1 MELIV
6 NLKQKKEMKII
17 AVGKNYAEHAMEFD
31 GTVDKPQVP
40 MIFMKPDSAIIKN
53 GKHFYVPDFLG
64 RVEYE
69 AEIVVRINKLGKS
82 IPARFAHRY
91 YDAITVGID
100 FTARDM
106 QKKAIERGEP
116 WDLSKG
122 FDGSAVLGE
131 FCPVERYDIDNVAF
145 SLTVNDN
152 VVQSGNTSQMHFSV
166 DEIIAYVSRFCT
178 LKTGDLIFT
187 GTPAGV
193 GEAMIGSHLKGYIGD
208 EKVLDFHVR

>member
-1 MELIV
+1 
-6 NLKQKKEMKII
+6 MKII
-17 AVGKNYAEHAMEFD
+17 AVGKNYAEHALEFD
-31 GTVDKPQVP
+31 GTVEKPAVP

-64 RVEYE
+64 RVDYE

-106 QKKAIERGEP
+106 QRAFIEAGAP
-116 WDLSKG
+116 WELSKG

-131 FCPVERYDIDNVAF
+131 FVPVEGYNINDLQF
-145 SLTVNDN
+145 SLTIDDS
-152 VVQSGNTSQMHFSV
+152 VVQSASTSQMLFNV

-178 LKTGDLIFT
+178 LKHGDLIFT
-187 GTPAGV
+187 GTPAGSGPV
-193 GEAMIGSHLKGYIGD
+193 SIGTHLKGFIG
-208 EKVLDFHVR
+208 EQKVLDFHVR

>member
-1 MELIV
+1 
-6 NLKQKKEMKII
+6 MKII
-17 AVGKNYAEHAMEFD
+17 AVGKNYRDHAIEFD
-31 GTVDKPQVP
+31 GSNEKPAVP

-64 RVEYE
+64 RVDYE

-100 FTARDM
+100 FTARDW
-106 QKKAIERGEP
+106 QRRLIAAGEP
-116 WDLSKG
+116 WDMSKG

-131 FCPVERYDIDNVAF
+131 FRPVERYNIGNIDF
-145 SLTVNDN
+145 SLTVNDK
-152 VVQSGNTSQMHFSV
+152 VVQSANSSQMLFPV

-187 GTPAGV
+187 GTPAGS
-193 GEAMIGSHLKGYIGD
+193 GPAEIGTHLKGYIGD
-208 EKVLDFHVR
+208 DKVLDFHVR

>member
-1 MELIV
+1 
-6 NLKQKKEMKII
+6 MKII
-17 AVGKNYAEHAMEFD
+17 AVGKNYREHALEFD
-31 GTVDKPQVP
+31 GTGEKPAVP
-40 MIFMKPDSAIIKN
+40 IIFMKPDSAIIKN

-64 RVEYE
+64 QIDYE

-106 QKKAIERGEP
+106 QRRLIAAGEP
-116 WDLSKG
+116 WDMSKG

-131 FCPVERYDIDNVAF
+131 FRPVEQYDINNVDF
-145 SLTVNDN
+145 SLTINDEI
-152 VVQSGNTSQMHFSV
+152 VQSANSSQMLFPV

-187 GTPAGV
+187 GTPAGTGPV
-193 GEAMIGSHLKGYIGD
+193 QIGTHLKGYIGED
-208 EKVLDFHVR
+208 KVLDFHVR

>member
-1 MELIV
+1 
-6 NLKQKKEMKII
+6 MKII
-17 AVGKNYAEHAMEFD
+17 AVGKNYAEHALEFD
-31 GTVDKPQVP
+31 GTVDAPKVP
-40 MIFMKPDSAIIKN
+40 LIFMKPDSAIIKN

-64 RVEYE
+64 RVDYE

-106 QKKAIERGEP
+106 QRGLIERGEP

-131 FCPVERYDIDNVAF
+131 FLPVERYDINDIDF
-145 SLTVNDN
+145 SLTIDDN
-152 VVQSGNTSQMHFSV
+152 VVQKANTSQMYFSV

-187 GTPAGV
+187 GTPAGA
-193 GEAMIGSHLKGYIGD
+193 GEARIGTHLKGYIGE

>member
-1 MELIV
+1 
-6 NLKQKKEMKII
+6 MKII
-17 AVGKNYAEHAMEFD
+17 AVGKNYAEHALEFD
-31 GTVDKPQVP
+31 GTVDAPKVP
-40 MIFMKPDSAIIKN
+40 LIFMKPDSAIIKN

-64 RVEYE
+64 RVDYE

-106 QKKAIERGEP
+106 QRALIERGEP

-131 FCPVERYDIDNVAF
+131 FLPVERYNINDIDF
-145 SLTVNDN
+145 SLTIDEN
-152 VVQSGNTSQMHFSV
+152 VVQKANTSLMYFSV

-187 GTPAGV
+187 GTPAGA
-193 GEAMIGSHLKGYIGD
+193 GEAKIGTHLKGYIGE

>member
-1 MELIV
+1 
-6 NLKQKKEMKII
+6 MKII
-17 AVGKNYAEHAMEFD
+17 AVGKNYSEHALEFD
-31 GTVDKPQVP
+31 GSSEKPAVP
-40 MIFMKPDSAIIKN
+40 LIFMKPDSAIIKN

-64 RVEYE
+64 RVDYE

-100 FTARDM
+100 FTARDW
-106 QKKAIERGEP
+106 QRRLIEAGEP
-116 WDLSKG
+116 WDMSKG

-131 FCPVERYDIDNVAF
+131 FRPVEQYNINNIDF
-145 SLTVNDN
+145 SLTINDE
-152 VVQSGNTSQMHFSV
+152 VVQRGNSSQMYFSV

-187 GTPAGV
+187 GTPAGAGPV
-193 GEAMIGSHLKGYIGD
+193 QIGTHLKGYIGED
-208 EKVLDFHVR
+208 KVLDFHVR

>member
-1 MELIV
+1 
-6 NLKQKKEMKII
+6 MKII
-17 AVGKNYAEHAMEFD
+17 AVGKNYSEHALEFD
-31 GTVDKPQVP
+31 GTVERPQVP
-40 MIFMKPDSAIIKN
+40 LIFMKPDSAIIKN

-64 RVEYE
+64 RVDYE

-106 QKKAIERGEP
+106 QRRLIENGEP

-131 FCPVERYDIDNVAF
+131 FRSVEKYNINDVDF
-145 SLTVNDN
+145 SLTIDN
-152 VVQSGNTSQMHFSV
+152 EVVQKANTSQMYFPV

-193 GEAMIGSHLKGYIGD
+193 GEAKIGTHLRGYIGE
-208 EKVLDFHVR
+208 EKVLDFHVK

>member
-1 MELIV
+1 
-6 NLKQKKEMKII
+6 
-17 AVGKNYAEHAMEFD
+17 
-31 GTVDKPQVP
+31 

-64 RVEYE
+64 RVDYE
-69 AEIVVRINKLGKS
+69 AEVVVRINRLGKS

-106 QKKAIERGEP
+106 QRNFIAAGAP
-116 WDLSKG
+116 WELSKG

-131 FCPVERYDIDNVAF
+131 FRPVEKYDIDNVQF
-145 SLTVNDN
+145 SLSIDDN
-152 VVQSGNTSQMHFSV
+152 VVQSATTAQMLFKV
-166 DEIIAYVSRFCT
+166 DEIIAYISRFCT
-178 LKTGDLIFT
+178 LKTGDLVFT
-187 GTPAGV
+187 GTPAGSGPV
-193 GEAMIGSHLKGYIGD
+193 SIGTHLKGFLEG

>member
-1 MELIV
+1 
-6 NLKQKKEMKII
+6 MKII
-17 AVGKNYAEHAMEFD
+17 AVGKNYAEHALEFD
-31 GTVDKPQVP
+31 GTVEKPSVP

-64 RVEYE
+64 RVDFE

-106 QKKAIERGEP
+106 QRAFIEAGAP
-116 WDLSKG
+116 WELSKG

-131 FCPVERYDIDNVAF
+131 FRPVEQYNMNDVPF
-145 SLTVNDN
+145 SLTIDDK
-152 VVQSGNTSQMHFSV
+152 VVQSASTAQRLFKV
-166 DEIIAYVSRFCT
+166 DEIIAYISRFCT

-187 GTPAGV
+187 GTPAGSGPV
-193 GEAMIGSHLKGYIGD
+193 SIGTHLRGYIGED
-208 EKVLDFHVR
+208 KVLDFQVR

>member
-1 MELIV
+1 
-6 NLKQKKEMKII
+6 MKII
-17 AVGKNYAEHAMEFD
+17 AVGKNYAEHALEFD
-31 GTVDKPQVP
+31 GTVEKPAVP

-64 RVEYE
+64 RVDYE

-82 IPARFAHRY
+82 IPARFAYRY

-106 QKKAIERGEP
+106 QRAFIEAGAP
-116 WDLSKG
+116 WELSKG

-131 FCPVERYDIDNVAF
+131 FRPVEQYDINDVPF
-145 SLTVNDN
+145 SLTVDDK
-152 VVQSGNTSQMHFSV
+152 VVQSASTAQMLFKV
-166 DEIIAYVSRFCT
+166 DEIIAYISRFCT

-187 GTPAGV
+187 GTPAGSAPV
-193 GEAMIGSHLKGYIGD
+193 EIGTHLKGFIGED
-208 EKVLDFHVR
+208 KVLDFHVR

>member
-1 MELIV
+1 
-6 NLKQKKEMKII
+6 MKII
-17 AVGKNYAEHAMEFD
+17 AVGKNYREHALEFD
-31 GTVDKPQVP
+31 GTGEKPAVP
-40 MIFMKPDSAIIKN
+40 IIFMKPDSAIIKN

-64 RVEYE
+64 QIDYE

-106 QKKAIERGEP
+106 QRRLIAAGEP
-116 WDLSKG
+116 WDMSKG

-131 FCPVERYDIDNVAF
+131 FRPVERYDINDIDF
-145 SLTVNDN
+145 SLTINDE
-152 VVQSGNTSQMHFSV
+152 VVQSASSSQMLFPV
-166 DEIIAYVSRFCT
+166 DEVIAYVSRFCT

-187 GTPAGV
+187 GTPAGAGPV
-193 GEAMIGSHLKGYIGD
+193 QIGTHLKGYIGD
-208 EKVLDFHVR
+208 DKVLDFHVR

>member
-1 MELIV
+1 
-6 NLKQKKEMKII
+6 MKLI
-17 AVGKNYAEHAMEFD
+17 AVGKNYAEHAYEFD
-31 GTVDKPQVP
+31 GTVERPQVP
-40 MIFMKPDSAIIKN
+40 LIFMKPDSAIIKN

-64 RVEYE
+64 RVDYE

-106 QKKAIERGEP
+106 QRGLIERGEP

-131 FCPVERYDIDNVAF
+131 FRAVENFDINNVDF
-145 SLTVNDN
+145 SLTIDDN
-152 VVQSGNTSQMHFSV
+152 VVQKANTSQMYFSV

-187 GTPAGV
+187 GTPAGA
-193 GEAMIGSHLKGYIGD
+193 GEAKIGTHLKGYIGED
-208 EKVLDFHVR
+208 KVLDFHVR

>member
-1 MELIV
+1 
-6 NLKQKKEMKII
+6 MKII
-17 AVGKNYAEHAMEFD
+17 AVGKNYAEHALEFD
-31 GTVDKPQVP
+31 GTTDKPQVP

-64 RVEYE
+64 RVDYE

-106 QKKAIERGEP
+106 QRELIERGEP

-131 FCPVERYDIDNVAF
+131 FRSVDGLDIGNVDF
-145 SLTVNDN
+145 SLTIDDN
-152 VVQSGNTSQMHFSV
+152 VVQQANTSQMYFSV

-187 GTPAGV
+187 GTPAGA
-193 GEAMIGSHLKGYIGD
+193 GEAKIGTHLKGYIGED
-208 EKVLDFHVR
+208 KVLDFHVR

>member
-1 MELIV
+1 
-6 NLKQKKEMKII
+6 MKII
-17 AVGKNYAEHAMEFD
+17 AVGKNYAEHALEFD
-31 GTVDKPQVP
+31 GTVEKPAVP

-64 RVEYE
+64 RVDYE

-82 IPARFAHRY
+82 IPARFAYRY

-106 QKKAIERGEP
+106 QRAFIEAGAP
-116 WDLSKG
+116 WELSKG

-131 FCPVERYDIDNVAF
+131 FRPVEQYNINDVPF
-145 SLTVNDN
+145 SLTIDDKT
-152 VVQSGNTSQMHFSV
+152 VQSASTAQMLFKV
-166 DEIIAYVSRFCT
+166 DEIIAYISRFCT

-187 GTPAGV
+187 GTPAGCGPV
-193 GEAMIGSHLKGYIGD
+193 QIGTHLKGYIGED
-208 EKVLDFHVR
+208 KVLDFHVR

>member
-1 MELIV
+1 
-6 NLKQKKEMKII
+6 MKII
-17 AVGKNYAEHAMEFD
+17 AVGKNYAEHALEFD
-31 GTVDKPQVP
+31 GTVEKPAVP

-64 RVEYE
+64 RVDYE

-82 IPARFAHRY
+82 IPARFAYRY

-106 QKKAIERGEP
+106 QRAFIEAGAP
-116 WDLSKG
+116 WELSKG

-131 FCPVERYDIDNVAF
+131 FRPVEQYDINNVSF
-145 SLTVNDN
+145 SLTIDDK
-152 VVQSGNTSQMHFSV
+152 VVQSASTAQMLFKV
-166 DEIIAYVSRFCT
+166 DEIIAYISRFCT

-187 GTPAGV
+187 GTPAGSAPV
-193 GEAMIGSHLKGYIGD
+193 EIGTHLKGFIGED
-208 EKVLDFHVR
+208 KVLDFHVR

>member
-1 MELIV
+1 
-6 NLKQKKEMKII
+6 MKII
-17 AVGKNYAEHAMEFD
+17 AVGKNYAEHAFEFD
-31 GTVDKPQVP
+31 GTVDRPQVP
-40 MIFMKPDSAIIKN
+40 LIFMKPDSAIIKN

-64 RVEYE
+64 RVDYE

-106 QKKAIERGEP
+106 QRGLIERGEP

-131 FCPVERYDIDNVAF
+131 FYPVDNIDINNIDF
-145 SLTVNDN
+145 SLTIDDN
-152 VVQSGNTSQMHFSV
+152 VVQKANTSQMYFPV

-187 GTPAGV
+187 GTPAGA
-193 GEAMIGSHLKGYIGD
+193 GEAKIGTHLKGYIG
-208 EKVLDFHVR
+208 ENKVLDFHVR

>member
-1 MELIV
+1 
-6 NLKQKKEMKII
+6 MKII
-17 AVGKNYAEHAMEFD
+17 AVGKNYAEHALEFD
-31 GTVDKPQVP
+31 GTVEKPAVP

-64 RVEYE
+64 RVDYE

-82 IPARFAHRY
+82 IPARFAYRY

-106 QKKAIERGEP
+106 QRAFIEAGAP
-116 WDLSKG
+116 WELSKG

-131 FCPVERYDIDNVAF
+131 FRPVEQYDINDVSF
-145 SLTVNDN
+145 SLTIDDK
-152 VVQSGNTSQMHFSV
+152 VVQSASTAQMLFKV
-166 DEIIAYVSRFCT
+166 DEIIAYISRFCT

-187 GTPAGV
+187 GTPAGSGPV
-193 GEAMIGSHLKGYIGD
+193 SIGTHLRGYIND
-208 EKVLDFHVR
+208 DKVLDFQVR

>member
-1 MELIV
+1 
-6 NLKQKKEMKII
+6 MKII
-17 AVGKNYAEHAMEFD
+17 AVGKNYREHALEFD
-31 GTVDKPQVP
+31 GTGEKPAVP
-40 MIFMKPDSAIIKN
+40 IIFMKPDSAIIKN

-64 RVEYE
+64 QIDYE

-106 QKKAIERGEP
+106 QRRLIAAGEP
-116 WDLSKG
+116 WDMSKG

-131 FCPVERYDIDNVAF
+131 FRPVERYDINDIDF
-145 SLTVNDN
+145 SLTINDE
-152 VVQSGNTSQMHFSV
+152 VVQSASSSQMLFPV
-166 DEIIAYVSRFCT
+166 DEVIAYVSRFCT

-187 GTPAGV
+187 GTPAGAGPV
-193 GEAMIGSHLKGYIGD
+193 QIGTHLKGYIGED
-208 EKVLDFHVR
+208 KVLDFHVR

>member
-1 MELIV
+1 
-6 NLKQKKEMKII
+6 MKII
-17 AVGKNYAEHAMEFD
+17 AVGKNYSEHALEFD
-31 GTVDKPQVP
+31 GTVERPQVP
-40 MIFMKPDSAIIKN
+40 LIFMKPDSAIIKN

-64 RVEYE
+64 RVDYE

-106 QKKAIERGEP
+106 QRRLIENGEP

-131 FCPVERYDIDNVAF
+131 FRSVEKYNINDVDF
-145 SLTVNDN
+145 SLTIDDE
-152 VVQSGNTSQMHFSV
+152 VVQKANTSQMYFSV

-193 GEAMIGSHLKGYIGD
+193 GEAKIGTHLKGYIGD

>member
-1 MELIV
+1 
-6 NLKQKKEMKII
+6 MKII
-17 AVGKNYAEHAMEFD
+17 AVGKNYREHALEFD
-31 GTVDKPQVP
+31 GTGEKPAVP
-40 MIFMKPDSAIIKN
+40 IIFMKPDSAIIKN

-64 RVEYE
+64 QIDYE

-106 QKKAIERGEP
+106 QRRLIAAGEP
-116 WDLSKG
+116 WDMSKG

-131 FCPVERYDIDNVAF
+131 FRPVEQYEINNIDF
-145 SLTVNDN
+145 SLTINDE
-152 VVQSGNTSQMHFSV
+152 VVQSASSSQMLFPV
-166 DEIIAYVSRFCT
+166 DEVIAYVSRFCT

-187 GTPAGV
+187 GTPAGAGPV
-193 GEAMIGSHLKGYIGD
+193 QISTHLKGYIGD
-208 EKVLDFHVR
+208 DKVLDFHVR

>member
-1 MELIV
+1 
-6 NLKQKKEMKII
+6 MKII
-17 AVGKNYAEHAMEFD
+17 AVGKNYEDHALEMDSAF
-31 GTVDKPQVP
+31 VKPDVP

-64 RVEYE
+64 RVDYE

-106 QKKAIERGEP
+106 QRRLIAAGEP
-116 WDLSKG
+116 WDMSKG

-131 FCPVERYDIDNVAF
+131 FRPVEQYDINNIDF
-145 SLTVNDN
+145 SLTINDE
-152 VVQSGNTSQMHFSV
+152 VVQSANSSQMLFPV
-166 DEIIAYVSRFCT
+166 DEVIAYVSRFCT

-187 GTPAGV
+187 GTPAGAGPV
-193 GEAMIGSHLKGYIGD
+193 QIGTHLKGYIGED
-208 EKVLDFHVR
+208 KVLDFHVR

>member
-1 MELIV
+1 
-6 NLKQKKEMKII
+6 MKII
-17 AVGKNYAEHAMEFD
+17 AVGKNYSEHALEFD
-31 GTVDKPQVP
+31 GSSEKPAVP
-40 MIFMKPDSAIIKN
+40 LIFMKPDSAIIKN

-64 RVEYE
+64 RIDYE

-82 IPARFAHRY
+82 IPARFAYRY

-100 FTARDM
+100 FTARDW
-106 QKKAIERGEP
+106 QRRLIEAGEP
-116 WDLSKG
+116 WDMSKG

-131 FCPVERYDIDNVAF
+131 FRPVEQYDINNIDF
-145 SLTVNDN
+145 SLTINDE
-152 VVQSGNTSQMHFSV
+152 VVQRGNSSQMFFSV

-193 GEAMIGSHLKGYIGD
+193 GPVQIGTHLKGYIGE

>member
-1 MELIV
+1 
-6 NLKQKKEMKII
+6 MKII
-17 AVGKNYAEHAMEFD
+17 AVGKNYRDHAVEFD
-31 GTVDKPQVP
+31 GSNEKPAVP
-40 MIFMKPDSAIIKN
+40 LIFMKPDSAIIKN

-64 RVEYE
+64 QIDYE

-82 IPARFAHRY
+82 IPARFAYRY

-106 QKKAIERGEP
+106 QRAFIEAGAP
-116 WDLSKG
+116 WELSKG

-131 FCPVERYDIDNVAF
+131 FRPVEQYDINNVPF
-145 SLTVNDN
+145 SLTVDDK
-152 VVQSGNTSQMHFSV
+152 VVQSASTAQMLFKV

-187 GTPAGV
+187 GTPAGSGPV
-193 GEAMIGSHLKGYIGD
+193 SIGTHLRGYIND
-208 EKVLDFHVR
+208 DKVLDFQVR

>member
-1 MELIV
+1 
-6 NLKQKKEMKII
+6 MKII
-17 AVGKNYAEHAMEFD
+17 AVGKNYAEHALEFD
-31 GTVDKPQVP
+31 GTVGKPAVP

-64 RVEYE
+64 RVDYE

-106 QKKAIERGEP
+106 QRGLIERGEP

-131 FCPVERYDIDNVAF
+131 FYPVDNIDINNIDF
-145 SLTVNDN
+145 SLTIDDD
-152 VVQSGNTSQMHFSV
+152 VVQQANTSQMYFSV

-187 GTPAGV
+187 GTPAGA
-193 GEAMIGSHLKGYIGD
+193 GEAKIGTHLKGYIG
-208 EKVLDFHVR
+208 EKKVLDFHGR